1 MAAKVLVTGAS
12 GFVAQHLILQL
23 LAKGYS
29 VRGTVRSMKRADEVR
44 SVLAQHDPRA
54 KDIEIV
60 EADLSSDAGWAEAA
74 KGCEFV
80 QHVASPFPAVHPK
93 DENELIR
100 PARDGALRVLK
111 AAKAAGARR
120 VVMTSSMAAIAYGH
134 GDNRAEVSD
143 ETMWSNPE
151 GPDNTPYTRSKTI
164 AEHAAWDYVNGL
176 SHGAEG
182 KGLELAVINPTGI
195 LGPALSKDV
204 STSLEIPI
212 RLLNGKTPGLP
223 RLGFSFV
230 DVRDVAACHVAAM
243 EIPAAAGERFLATEG
258 FMWFSEAAAVLREAY
273 PAYDAKIPRRNVPD
287 WLLKVMAVF
296 QPIYK
301 QTVTELGRTRKA
313 SNAKASRILGIKF
326 RTAKE
331 SLLASAESLIKLKVV

>member
-1 MAAKVLVTGAS
+1 
-12 GFVAQHLILQL
+12 
-23 LAKGYS
+23 
-29 VRGTVRSMKRADEVR
+29 MKRADEVR
-44 SVLAQHDPRA
+44 GVLAKHDPRA
-54 KDIEIV
+54 KDIEFV
-60 EADLSSDAGWAEAA
+60 EADLSSDAGWAEAV

-93 DENELIR
+93 DEMALIR

-111 AAKAAGARR
+111 AAKAAGVKR
-120 VVMTSSMAAIAYGH
+120 VVLTSSMAAIAYGH

-151 GPDNTPYTRSKTI
+151 GPDNTPYTKSKTI
-164 AEHAAWDYVNGL
+164 AERAAWDYVNG
-176 SHGAEG
+176 EG
-182 KGLELAVINPTGI
+182 KGLELVTINPTGI
-195 LGPALSKDV
+195 MGPALSADV

-230 DVRDVAACHVAAM
+230 DVRDVAECHVKAM
-243 EIPAAAGERFLATEG
+243 EIPEAAGQRFLATEG
-258 FMWFSEAAAVLREAY
+258 FLWFSEAAAILRKAF
-273 PAYDAKIPRRNVPD
+273 PAYDSKIPKRNVPD

-313 SNAKASRILGIKF
+313 SNAKATRVLGVTF
-326 RTAKE
+326 RKAE
-331 SLLASAESLIKLKVV
+331 EALIASAASLIDLKVV

>member
-1 MAAKVLVTGAS
+1 MARVLVTGAS

-29 VRGTVRSMKRADEVR
+29 VRGTLRSMKRADEVR
-44 SVLAQHDPRA
+44 AVLAQHDPRA
-54 KDIEIV
+54 KDIELV
-60 EADLSSDAGWAEAA
+60 EADLGADAGWTEAV

-93 DENELIR
+93 DEMELIR
-100 PARDGALRVLK
+100 PARDGALRVLR
-111 AAKAAGARR
+111 AAKAAGVKR

-134 GDNRAEVSD
+134 GDKRAEVSD
-143 ETMWSNPE
+143 ETMWSNPD
-151 GPDNTPYTRSKTI
+151 GPDNTPYTKSKTI
-164 AEHAAWDYVNGL
+164 AERAAWDYVAGK
-176 SHGAEG
+176 SHGGEG

-212 RLLNGKTPGLP
+212 RLMNGKTPGLP

-230 DVRDVAACHVAAM
+230 DVRDVAECHVKAM
-243 EIPAAAGERFLATEG
+243 EIPAAAGERFIASED
-258 FMWFSEAAAVLREAY
+258 FVWFSEAAAMVREAF
-273 PAYDAKIPRRNVPD
+273 PAYDAKIPKRNVPD

-301 QTVTELGRTRKA
+301 QTVTELGRTRRANNTKA
-313 SNAKASRILGIKF
+313 TRVLGVKF

-331 SLLASAESLIKLKVV
+331 ALLSSAQSLIDLKVV

>member
-1 MAAKVLVTGAS
+1 MARVLVTGAS

-29 VRGTVRSMKRADEVR
+29 VRGTLRSMKRADEVR
-44 SVLAQHDPRA
+44 AVLAQHDPGA
-54 KDIEIV
+54 KDIELV
-60 EADLSSDAGWAEAA
+60 EADLGADAGWTEAV

-93 DENELIR
+93 DEMELIR
-100 PARDGALRVLK
+100 PARDGALRVLR
-111 AAKAAGARR
+111 AAKAAGVKR

-134 GDNRAEVSD
+134 GDKRAEVSD
-143 ETMWSNPE
+143 ETMWSNPD
-151 GPDNTPYTRSKTI
+151 GPDNTPYTKSKTI
-164 AEHAAWDYVNGL
+164 AERAAWDYVAGK
-176 SHGAEG
+176 SHGGEG

-212 RLLNGKTPGLP
+212 RLMNGKTPGLP

-230 DVRDVAACHVAAM
+230 DVRDVAECHVKAM
-243 EIPAAAGERFLATEG
+243 EIPAAAGERFIASED
-258 FMWFSEAAAVLREAY
+258 FVWFSEAAAMVREAF
-273 PAYDAKIPRRNVPD
+273 PAYDAKIPKRNVPD

-301 QTVTELGRTRKA
+301 QTVTELGRTRRANNTKA
-313 SNAKASRILGIKF
+313 TRVLGVKF

-331 SLLASAESLIKLKVV
+331 ALLSSAQSLIDLKVV